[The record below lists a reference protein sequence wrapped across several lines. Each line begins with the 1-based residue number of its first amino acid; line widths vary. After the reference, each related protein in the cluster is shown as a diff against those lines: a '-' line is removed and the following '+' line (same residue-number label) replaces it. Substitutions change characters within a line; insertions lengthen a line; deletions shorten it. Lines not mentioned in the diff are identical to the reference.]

1 MADIRLLKVASG
13 GGYAQADDTDVLK
26 IGSVEAAV
34 GMVVGFDGTPA
45 ADQIQIGDANFVLDF
60 GGGTVP
66 LVTWD
71 TGSDDFG
78 YVRSTNLH
86 RFRVGGTTALT
97 VGAAATLHPDGT
109 GALPSIGFLNDT
121 GTGWF
126 LNGAGLLS
134 AAVSGAERVRVQTD
148 GIRLAGSLRT
158 NGMGNAP
165 ETNIDNGGSI
175 KIGRVETV
183 TAWAAQQDNF
193 ALGATS
199 CYLRLSSS
207 AAASRTVTG
216 MTGGFDGRLVVLDSS
231 GHTSTGSIVVA
242 HESAS
247 STAANRFNNST
258 GANITLAVADRLVVM
273 YEATTARWKN
283 VSAAAV

>member
-1 MADIRLLKVASG
+1 MADVRLLKVGAS
-13 GGYAQADDTDVLK
+13 GYAQADDTDVLK

-34 GMVVGFDGTPA
+34 GMIVGFDGTPT
-45 ADQIQIGDANFVLDF
+45 ADKIQIGDANFAVDF

-71 TGSDDFG
+71 SGSDDFG

-97 VGAAATLHPDGT
+97 IGAAATLHPDGT
-109 GALPSIGFLNDT
+109 GLAPSIGFLNDT

-134 AAVSGAERVRVQTD
+134 AAVSGTEIARFQSD
-148 GIRLAGSLRT
+148 GLRLAGALRT
-158 NGMGNAP
+158 LGMGNTP
-165 ETNIDNGGSI
+165 DTTIDNGGSI
-175 KIGRVETV
+175 KIGGVSTV
-183 TAWAAQQDNF
+183 AAWSAQQDNF
-193 ALGATS
+193 ALGSTL
-199 CYLRLSSS
+199 CYLRLSSN
-207 AAASRTVTG
+207 AAASRTLTG

-231 GHTSTGSIVVA
+231 GHTSTGSIIVA

-247 STAANRFNNST
+247 STAGNRFNNST
-258 GANITLAVADRLVVM
+258 GANITLAVGDRLVVIFD
-273 YEATTARWKN
+273 ATTARWKN
-283 VSAAAV
+283 PAAAGV